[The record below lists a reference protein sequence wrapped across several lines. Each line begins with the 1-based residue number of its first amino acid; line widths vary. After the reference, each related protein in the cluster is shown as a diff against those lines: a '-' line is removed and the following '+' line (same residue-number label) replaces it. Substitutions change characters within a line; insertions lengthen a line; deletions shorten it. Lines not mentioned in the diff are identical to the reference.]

1 MDKNLA
7 SLMVKLYGL
16 FETEPEINVGAPE
29 YKKEEID
36 ALIEMGLIRK
46 SVWGHKG
53 DLSGWGYLISPT
65 YAGQSFFNKSGE

>member
-16 FETEPEINVGAPE
+16 FETEPEINVSEPE

-36 ALIEMGLIRK
+36 ALIEMGMIRRIDA
-46 SVWGHKG
+46 ST
-53 DLSGWGYLISPT
+53 LSGFGYLISPT

>member
-16 FETEPEINVGAPE
+16 FETKPEIHVSEPE
-29 YKKEEID
+29 YKREEID
-36 ALIEMGLIRK
+36 ALIEMGLIRI
-46 SVWGHKG
+46 SVGSHTG
-53 DLSGWGYLISPT
+53 DLAGWGYLISPT